1 VLGLPI
7 SGTPVRWRPTTGHD
21 DALLAETG
29 TGLAGVVAWVARCVE
44 DGDGLAVDAAA
55 LPVGD
60 LDLLVLARRR
70 ELRSDRFIAEG
81 ACLHCGT
88 LVDVTFSL
96 TAYGEHCRPRRPRGV
111 EPAEPGWWRLRA
123 QGVTFRVPVA
133 ADVLA
138 AAGSAHPRRMLIE
151 RCVRGEPTPRQAA
164 AAERAMARL
173 APTLRSQ
180 VTGGCPECGREVL
193 LDVDARELCLA
204 ELRFLAGSVHDDV
217 HLIASAY
224 GWSERAILDL
234 PSSRRRRYADLIADS
249 VTPAEVRLG

>member
-1 VLGLPI
+1 MLRLPI
-7 SGTPVRWRPTTGHD
+7 SGTPTRWRPATGHD
-21 DALLAETG
+21 DAMLAETG
-29 TGLAGVVAWVARCVE
+29 TGLAGVVAWVCRCVE
-44 DGDGLAVDAAA
+44 DGDGRAVDAAG

-81 ACLHCGT
+81 SCVHCAT
-88 LVDVTFSL
+88 PVDVTFSL
-96 TAYGEHCRPRRPRGV
+96 TAYAEHCRPRRPRGA
-111 EPAEPGWWRLRA
+111 EPAEPGWWRLPA
-123 QGVTFRVPVA
+123 QGVTFRVPAA
-133 ADVLA
+133 ADALA
-138 AAGSAHPRRMLIE
+138 AAEADHPRRVLIE
-151 RCVRGEPTPRQAA
+151 RCVRGQPSPRQAA

-180 VTGGCPECGREVL
+180 VTGSCPECRREVL

-224 GWSERAILDL
+224 GWPERAILDL
-234 PSSRRRRYADLIADS
+234 PSPRRRRYADLIVGSA
-249 VTPAEVRLG
+249 TPAEVSLG

>member
-1 VLGLPI
+1 VLRLPI
-7 SGTPVRWRPTTGHD
+7 SGALARWRPATGHD
-21 DALLAETG
+21 DVLLAEAG
-29 TGLAGVVAWVARCVE
+29 TGLAGVVAWVTRCVE
-44 DGDGLAVDAAA
+44 DGDGRALDAAA

-81 ACLHCGT
+81 SCVHCDT
-88 LVDVTFSL
+88 PVDVTFSL
-96 TAYGEHCRPRRPRGV
+96 TAYAGHCRPGRPRGV
-111 EPAEPGWWRLRA
+111 EPAEQGWWRLRA
-123 QGVTFRVPVA
+123 QGVTFRVPA
-133 ADVLA
+133 TADVLA
-138 AAGSAHPRRMLIE
+138 AADTVRPRRLLIE
-151 RCVRGEPTPRQAA
+151 RCVRGQPNPRQAA

-224 GWSERAILDL
+224 GWSEPAILDL
-234 PSSRRRRYADLIADS
+234 PSSRRRRYADLIVGS
-249 VTPAEVRLG
+249 VTPAEVSLG

>member
-1 VLGLPI
+1 VLRLPI
-7 SGTPVRWRPTTGHD
+7 SGAPVRWRPATGHD

-29 TGLAGVVAWVARCVE
+29 TGLAEVVAWVARCVE
-44 DGDGLAVDAAA
+44 DADGRAVDATA

-81 ACLHCGT
+81 ACLHCGA

-123 QGVTFRVPVA
+123 QVVTFRVPVA

-138 AAGSAHPRRMLIE
+138 AAGSAHPRRILIE
-151 RCVRGEPTPRQAA
+151 RCVRGEPTSRQAA

-204 ELRFLAGSVHDDV
+204 ELRFLAGSVRDDV